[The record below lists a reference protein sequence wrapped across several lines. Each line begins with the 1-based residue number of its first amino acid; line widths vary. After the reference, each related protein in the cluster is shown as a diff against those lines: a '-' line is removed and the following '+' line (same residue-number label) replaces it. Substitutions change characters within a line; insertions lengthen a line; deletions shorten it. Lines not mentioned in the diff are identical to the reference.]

1 MDERVTDEHIERFLQ
16 QLITERGV
24 SAYTAR
30 NYRPTLREFYGW
42 HFKERGL
49 GPNWRKLGRDDFR
62 GYLRFLGRNNLS
74 RSAIQL
80 RFSALRSFYKSLI
93 RSGAVATSPIKD
105 IALPKLEK
113 RLPRF
118 ATGKQMLDLLAA
130 PARELARL
138 EQNEAA
144 NVDRLDYLRDAA
156 ILETI
161 YSCGL
166 RISELCGLRAG
177 DIDFNE
183 QLVRVLGKGKKERL
197 VPIGA
202 PALEAIRAYWT
213 ARGTPGWWRAGR
225 PEASSSR
232 AESIPAPGRQLAH
245 AAPSFLFLER
255 VRSVRPTECPRRR
268 GRITR

>member
-30 NYRPTLREFYGW
+30 NYRQTLREFYGW
-42 HFKERGL
+42 RFKEHGA
-49 GPNWRKLGRDDFR
+49 GPNWRKLVRDDFR
-62 GYLRFLGRNNLS
+62 AYLRSLGRSNLS

-93 RSGAVATSPIKD
+93 RSGFVSASPIKD

-130 PARELARL
+130 PAKELARL
-138 EQNEAA
+138 EKSEAA
-144 NVDRLDYLRDAA
+144 NVDRLEYLRDAA

-166 RISELCGLRAG
+166 RISELCGLVAE
-177 DIDFNE
+177 DVQWDE
-183 QLVRVLGKGKKERL
+183 QIVRVRGKGKKERH

-202 PALEAIRAYWT
+202 PALEAIRLYWNSLST
-213 ARGTPGWWRAGR
+213 YPLSKSPVFLARSDKSQA
-225 PEASSSR
+225 
-232 AESIPAPGRQLAH
+232 IY
-245 AAPSFLFLER
+245 
-255 VRSVRPTECPRRR
+255 PRLVQMRLKR
-268 GRITR
+268 YL